1 MSRWQGFYDELAHER
16 YPSLLAYAIAFTG
29 NRDTAEDLVQEALI
43 KTFGR
48 PRRFSSAMH
57 AENYVRRAI
66 ASVFVDDARRK
77 AVVARTT
84 ARLGA
89 QTMADARAGDPAP
102 VIDARGDVAQALQQ
116 LSPQVR
122 AVVVLRYYDDLTA
135 PQIADRLG
143 LALGTVKRYVHDGN
157 QQLRELLAVDFPDQE
172 PPQGP
177 LANATVTVTSHA
189 RKKG

>member
-1 MSRWQGFYDELAHER
+1 MSRWQGFYDELAHDR

-29 NRDTAEDLVQEALI
+29 DRDTAEDLVQEALI

-48 PRRFSSAMH
+48 PRRFSSSMH

-84 ARLGA
+84 ARLGS
-89 QTMADARAGDPAP
+89 QTMADARVTDPAP
-102 VIDARGDVAQALQQ
+102 VIDERGDIAQALQQ

-122 AVVVLRYYDDLTA
+122 AVVVLRYYDDLTGA
-135 PQIADRLG
+135 QIAERLG
-143 LALGTVKRYVHDGN
+143 LALGTVKRYLHEGN
-157 QQLRELLAVDFPDQE
+157 QRLRDLLAVDLPDHE
-172 PPQGP
+172 VDDGP
-177 LANATVTVTSHA
+177 LVNATVTVTTHA
-189 RKKG
+189 RKGP